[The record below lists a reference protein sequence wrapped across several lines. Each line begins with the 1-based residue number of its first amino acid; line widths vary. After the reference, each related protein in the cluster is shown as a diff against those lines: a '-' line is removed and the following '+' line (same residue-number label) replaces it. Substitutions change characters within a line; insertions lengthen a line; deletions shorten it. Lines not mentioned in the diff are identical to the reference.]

1 MNGLENKA
9 ICPNRGIPE
18 VEVSFKEETNYAQ
31 IKRSNSKVKVRLI
44 PNRYFSFICYILR
57 NVFIIILKVL
67 SKNKLFEFVKFNLK
81 SHKFLFKKSAVI
93 KHKIFRCLTIF

>member
-44 PNRYFSFICYILR
+44 PNRYFSFICYIEM
-57 NVFIIILKVL
+57 VHDK
-67 SKNKLFEFVKFNLK
+67 
-81 SHKFLFKKSAVI
+81 
-93 KHKIFRCLTIF
+93 

>member
-44 PNRYFSFICYILR
+44 PNRYFSFFSKIITCITYIH
-57 NVFIIILKVL
+57 FY
-67 SKNKLFEFVKFNLK
+67 S
-81 SHKFLFKKSAVI
+81 SSA
-93 KHKIFRCLTIF
+93 RL